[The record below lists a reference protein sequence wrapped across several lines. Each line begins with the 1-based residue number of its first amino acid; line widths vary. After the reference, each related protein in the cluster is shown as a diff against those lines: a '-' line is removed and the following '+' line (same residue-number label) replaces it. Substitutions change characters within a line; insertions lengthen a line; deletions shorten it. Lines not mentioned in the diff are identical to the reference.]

1 MKKFMARRRTRTKR
15 RRSRSIS
22 ALNLL
27 ESYTY
32 ASILS
37 KGLAGYSNPI
47 AMLRGADDLQMGTE
61 NYLESYGFGQTRLAQ
76 RSVVEG
82 ADQISLADIISSPG
96 LATSALQS
104 NFMNNYQAM
113 AFSAF
118 GTRLAFKFGKKLL
131 RQPISNVNRNI
142 MKPLGVGIKL

>member
-1 MKKFMARRRTRTKR
+1 MARRRAKPKR
-15 RRSRSIS
+15 RRSRAIS

-37 KGLAGYSNPI
+37 EGLAGTSPIGMVTGATDLSSRQQLTSVMGGQFNYSTVVS
-47 AMLRGADDLQMGTE
+47 GAGE
-61 NYLESYGFGQTRLAQ
+61 
-76 RSVVEG
+76 
-82 ADQISLADIISSPG
+82 ISLGDIISQPG
-96 LATSALQS
+96 LAVATLQS

-113 AFSAF
+113 AVQAF
-118 GTRLAFKFGKKLL
+118 GTRLAFKFGKRLL
-131 RQPISNVNRNI
+131 RQPIANINRNI

>member
-1 MKKFMARRRTRTKR
+1 MARRRTRTKR
-15 RRSRSIS
+15 RRSRAIS

-37 KGLAGYSNPI
+37 EGLAGTSPIGMITGDTDLSSRQQLTSYSGGQLNYSTVVS
-47 AMLRGADDLQMGTE
+47 GAGE
-61 NYLESYGFGQTRLAQ
+61 
-76 RSVVEG
+76 
-82 ADQISLADIISSPG
+82 ISLGDIISQPG
-96 LATSALQS
+96 LAVATLQS

-113 AFSAF
+113 AVQAF
-118 GTRLAFKFGKKLL
+118 GTRLAFKFGKRLL
-131 RQPISNVNRNI
+131 RQPINNINRNI

>member
-1 MKKFMARRRTRTKR
+1 MVRRRSKPKR
-15 RRSRSIS
+15 RRSRAIS

-37 KGLAGYSNPI
+37 EGLAGTSPIGMVTGATDLTSSQQLTGYSGGQFNYSTVVS
-47 AMLRGADDLQMGTE
+47 GAG
-61 NYLESYGFGQTRLAQ
+61 
-76 RSVVEG
+76 V
-82 ADQISLADIISSPG
+82 ISLGDIISQPS
-96 LATSALQS
+96 LAVATLQS

-113 AFSAF
+113 AVQAF
-118 GTRLAFKFGKKLL
+118 GTRLAFKFGKRLL
-131 RQPISNVNRNI
+131 RQPIANINRNI

>member
-1 MKKFMARRRTRTKR
+1 MARRRTKPKR
-15 RRSRSIS
+15 RRSRAIS

-37 KGLAGYSNPI
+37 EGLAGTSPI
-47 AMLRGADDLQMGTE
+47 GMVTGATDLGTTTQ
-61 NYLESYGFGQTRLAQ
+61 YSYGAGGLTQSQ
-76 RSVVEG
+76 VVSG
-82 ADQISLADIISSPG
+82 AEVISLGDIINQPG
-96 LATSALQS
+96 LAVSALQS

-113 AFSAF
+113 AVQAF
-118 GTRLAFKFGKKLL
+118 GTRLAFKFGKRLL
-131 RQPISNVNRNI
+131 RQPISNINRNI

>member
-1 MKKFMARRRTRTKR
+1 MARRKTKTKR
-15 RRSRSIS
+15 RRPSAIS

-37 KGLAGYSNPI
+37 QGLAGTTPI
-47 AMLRGADDLQMGTE
+47 GMVT
-61 NYLESYGFGQTRLAQ
+61 GQTDIGTQTTYNYTYGQGLTPVQ
-76 RSVVEG
+76 SVVG
-82 ADQISLADIISSPG
+82 AGVISLGDIISEPA
-96 LATSALQS
+96 LAVNALQS
-104 NFMNNYQAM
+104 NFMSNYQSM
-113 AFSAF
+113 AIQAF

-131 RQPISNVNRNI
+131 RQPISNINRNI